1 MNTHLQEQY
10 MAHFIDVS
18 SNTLNILNNYT
29 ETQHKELV
37 QKLTQKMQLN
47 ETILIPDICVK
58 IYANSITTHYDTLL
72 MSCKLCHYDKTN
84 YNEYI
89 LHTDSEFRQLYYD
102 NEDKI
107 LLKINEYLQQLIKGI
122 INVPIYAAK
131 VVV

>member
-1 MNTHLQEQY
+1 MKSQLQDKY
-10 MAHFIDVS
+10 IAHFIDVS
-18 SNTLNILNNYT
+18 SNALNILNNCADI
-29 ETQHKELV
+29 QQKELV
-37 QKLTQKMQLN
+37 QNLTQKMQLS
-47 ETILIPDICVK
+47 ETILIPDIYVK
-58 IYANSITTHYDTLL
+58 VYMNSITIYYDTLL

>member
-1 MNTHLQEQY
+1 MKSQQHNKY
-10 MAHFIDVS
+10 IAHFIDVS

-29 ETQHKELV
+29 VTQHKELV

-72 MSCKLCHYDKTN
+72 MSCKLCHYDKSN
-84 YNEYI
+84 NNEYV
-89 LHTDSEFRQLYYD
+89 LHTYSEFKQLYYD

-107 LLKINEYLQQLIKGI
+107 LSKLYEYLQHLIKGI